1 MTGFRRSSCP
11 VVCVNLL
18 TDQREECAVRRKVM
32 RIHKV
37 LWKLAFLVCLAYLP
51 ARAQDFQVL
60 PEADVYLK
68 LNSAFRAYLQAK
80 GDRDGGDPI
89 QFSIGPS
96 IELYLKPLVRLKR
109 VTSFDL
115 DDSKSRALV
124 LEAGYRS
131 LTSPNAPS
139 ENRMITALTTNF
151 PLKGG
156 FHISDRNRADLDWKS
171 GVFTWRYRNR
181 LAIERTFA
189 VHSYH
194 LIPYVSAEA
203 YYESQYSKVSSTYLD
218 AGSLFPVGK
227 HFEFNA
233 YYEHQNNTGKSPNKQ
248 VNALGLALY
257 VYLSAK

>member
-1 MTGFRRSSCP
+1 MG
-11 VVCVNLL
+11 
-18 TDQREECAVRRKVM
+18 RKAT
-32 RIHKV
+32 RIRQA
-37 LWKLAFLVCLAYLP
+37 LWKLAFLVCVACLP

-68 LNSAFRAYLQAK
+68 LNSTFRAYLQAK

-96 IELYLKPLVRLKR
+96 IELYLKPLVKLKR
-109 VTSFDL
+109 VTIFDL

-124 LEAGYRS
+124 LEVGYRS
-131 LTSPNAPS
+131 LSAPNTPT

-151 PLKGG
+151 PMKGG

-189 VHSYH
+189 IHSYH
-194 LIPYVSAEA
+194 LIPYVSAEG
-203 YYESQYSKVSSTYLD
+203 YYESQYSKFSSTYLD

-257 VYLSAK
+257 VYLTAAK

>member
-1 MTGFRRSSCP
+1 M
-11 VVCVNLL
+11 
-18 TDQREECAVRRKVM
+18 
-32 RIHKV
+32 
-37 LWKLAFLVCLAYLP
+37 
-51 ARAQDFQVL
+51 
-60 PEADVYLK
+60 
-68 LNSAFRAYLQAK
+68 
-80 GDRDGGDPI
+80 
-89 QFSIGPS
+89 
-96 IELYLKPLVRLKR
+96 
-109 VTSFDL
+109 
-115 DDSKSRALV
+115 
-124 LEAGYRS
+124 
-131 LTSPNAPS
+131 
-139 ENRMITALTTNF
+139 
-151 PLKGG
+151 KGG

-181 LAIERTFA
+181 LAVERTFA

-218 AGSLFPVGK
+218 AGSLFPVGT